1 MHSPIND
8 ATITLRVKRATLL
21 HLSRFF
27 LSVIFDINEFTVG
40 KRFIMM
46 FIRPLL
52 VSRRFR
58 WFTRWEC
65 DSEA

>member
-1 MHSPIND
+1 MHSPMND
-8 ATITLRVKRATLL
+8 ATITLRITIMAMS

-27 LSVIFDINEFTVG
+27 LSVIFDINVFTTG
-40 KRFIMM
+40 NRFIMP

-52 VSRRFR
+52 VSRRLR

>member
-8 ATITLRVKRATLL
+8 ATITLHVTAVTIL

-40 KRFIMM
+40 NRFIML

-52 VSRRFR
+52 VSRRLR
-58 WFTRWEC
+58 WFTR
-65 DSEA
+65 